1 MSVLIEL
8 QRETA
13 RAVHLIDQ
21 EANAPERF
29 YLVLFHAGAHPIN
42 PWITAGV
49 RMPDSCIARARGP
62 YDATNKALEILP
74 RYFRANSRAVT
85 LPIADRLAKYLRVDD
100 IDRPLLARERYAIWR
115 RIHADAGLEGVE

>member
-1 MSVLIEL
+1 MSVLTEL

-21 EANAPERF
+21 EAGGRESF
-29 YLVLFHAGAHPIN
+29 HLVLFHAGAPPIN
-42 PWITAGV
+42 PWVTAGV
-49 RMPDSCIARARGP
+49 RIPDSCIVRAHGA
-62 YDATNKALEILP
+62 YGATSKALEILP
-74 RYFRANSRAVT
+74 RYFRANSRVVT

-115 RIHADAGLEGVE
+115 RIHADAGLEGAE